1 MKEVQKT
8 SPEWAF
14 ISIGS
19 NIEPEKHIPL
29 AIQQLHQIG
38 ELLKTS
44 NVYQNPPV
52 GRPEQNDFLNAAV
65 LLETNLNVYTIRSRL
80 REIEADLGRI
90 RTEDKFAART
100 IDLDLCLLGD
110 RVISSA
116 EIKLPDPDLLDKPH
130 LAIPMAELAPDFPH
144 PLTGESLRIIADRL
158 KDEAELTLREDVSN
172 QIQEIAMTQSSN
184 PPP

>member
-1 MKEVQKT
+1 MKELQKT

-14 ISIGS
+14 VSIGS

-29 AIQQLHQIG
+29 AIQQLYQIG
-38 ELLKTS
+38 DLLKIS

-65 LLETNLNVYTIRSRL
+65 LLETKLNIHSIRSCL

-110 RVISSA
+110 RVISSD
-116 EIKLPDPDLLDKPH
+116 EIALPDPDLLDKPH

-144 PLTGESLRIIADRL
+144 PLTGESLQTIADRL
-158 KDEAELTLREDVSN
+158 KDEAELTLREDVSK